1 MTSLHYS
8 VLTPSR
14 GQARRPEEA
23 AGEPFAGGGGA
34 QPARELMATIALA
47 SASCADYLT
56 VTAKVLQAR
65 SGMYSLYTLARSA
78 LEAAAQA
85 CYLTEP
91 GIEPLE
97 RVRRH
102 MNLDLRALH
111 ENGRMLRK
119 IADPPSVAKA
129 SKHAA
134 QVDDWERW
142 TIRTGGAVAVFF
154 GLAGRANPPGSSD
167 DGFLPGC
174 APARS
179 HSGAAGCDIVPAG
192 RRRRSARLRS
202 TGRGPRLLRECT
214 HVRCLAHD
222 DDGSVICCCG
232 KSGYVARVTGEDAVA
247 DRGEENNGRVDRV

>member
-85 CYLTEP
+85 YYLTEP

-129 SKHAA
+129 SKHADREL
-134 QVDDWERW
+134 V
-142 TIRTGGAVAVFF
+142 I
-154 GLAGRANPPGSSD
+154 GRAGEH
-167 DGFLPGC
+167 F
-174 APARS
+174 
-179 HSGAAGCDIVPAG
+179 
-192 RRRRSARLRS
+192 RRRCGCVLWA
-202 TGRGPRLLRECT
+202 GWACEPPRLQR
-214 HVRCLAHD
+214 
-222 DDGSVICCCG
+222 
-232 KSGYVARVTGEDAVA
+232 
-247 DRGEENNGRVDRV
+247 